1 MPAAVSS
8 SGASCLCLSPVASVC
23 VRREQSVDAAGA
35 TRVYP
40 EWDILSWTFHREEI
54 LMSLLVRLG
63 AKLRLDIY
71 CPRQGYGNQL
81 TLCWNNLECHN
92 LMYFSFLCFFFF

>member
-1 MPAAVSS
+1 
-8 SGASCLCLSPVASVC
+8 
-23 VRREQSVDAAGA
+23 
-35 TRVYP
+35 
-40 EWDILSWTFHREEI
+40 
-54 LMSLLVRLG
+54 MSLLVRLG

-92 LMYFSFLCFFFF
+92 LMYFSFLCFFFLSAQGVCH